1 MAYPQVI
8 IPPSVKP
15 VSPLELTPQDD
26 LTVPF
31 QPRFARG
38 TTQRQT
44 WGDPIWS
51 AQVRFEGMSGADR
64 ALVKAAIMGA
74 RGGAANILMTPG
86 IPLRG
91 SFQATELLTNNDFSN
106 GTTGWTAQAS
116 TLSAIDGGI
125 RVKPSSGG
133 GGTQPGFSQTI
144 TSVQYSPYVGRGF
157 ARQVSSRGSTL
168 ASYATDG
175 TTSAWRAASGLST
188 LAYVPLSTSLQFFP
202 AYITDGVWDVA
213 DAVDTYYS
221 SLSRCILADAGAN
234 ALTYSD
240 QIDNAAWIKGA
251 CTVTANS
258 HTAPDGTVTV
268 EKIIEDT
275 STGSHYV
282 YRVDGSRASAA
293 ADLCAYGVFGPSVL
307 DRDVR
312 FLVSGDASF
321 AHYAEVTLDVSAGTL
336 SGLGVTGSATNARA
350 FVKSMGSGYYAVWIV
365 ARMPTGTAV
374 ATQINLVNG
383 GSTSYTGTTGAIA
396 VWRWGACVSSVPVRL
411 TQTVSAAVASGTSQT
426 GSTIYVKGLPVSTSG
441 LLLAGDYFEINGELK
456 QCTASLDSDAAG
468 LGVLR
473 FAPGL
478 AVAAADN
485 DPIIVNNPFGRF
497 RLAADPQITERFG
510 VYTDVDLQLIEATA

>member
-1 MAYPQVI
+1 M
-8 IPPSVKP
+8 
-15 VSPLELTPQDD
+15 
-26 LTVPF
+26 
-31 QPRFARG
+31 
-38 TTQRQT
+38 
-44 WGDPIWS
+44 
-51 AQVRFEGMSGADR
+51 
-64 ALVKAAIMGA
+64 
-74 RGGAANILMTPG
+74 
-86 IPLRG
+86 
-91 SFQATELLTNNDFSN
+91 
-106 GTTGWTAQAS
+106 
-116 TLSAIDGGI
+116 
-125 RVKPSSGG
+125 
-133 GGTQPGFSQTI
+133 
-144 TSVQYSPYVGRGF
+144 
-157 ARQVSSRGSTL
+157 
-168 ASYATDG
+168 
-175 TTSAWRAASGLST
+175 
-188 LAYVPLSTSLQFFP
+188 
-202 AYITDGVWDVA
+202 
-213 DAVDTYYS
+213 
-221 SLSRCILADAGAN
+221 
-234 ALTYSD
+234 
-240 QIDNAAWIKGA
+240 
-251 CTVTANS
+251 
-258 HTAPDGTVTV
+258 
-268 EKIIEDT
+268 
-275 STGSHYV
+275 
-282 YRVDGSRASAA
+282 
-293 ADLCAYGVFGPSVL
+293 
-307 DRDVR
+307 R